1 MKEFGVVIMLFQ
13 VKEGKV
19 KQVKEKEFKLEK
31 DIQNFVESNMNELLN
46 LEFLATELSMDGFRI
61 DSLAFDT
68 EHNAF
73 IIIEYKRGRNESLI
87 DQGYT
92 YLNILFDR
100 KADFVLKYNEVKN
113 KSLRIQDINWELSRI
128 VFISPSF
135 TEYQMRANN
144 FKNIPIELIQIAR
157 YENDIIEI
165 DKIEKNS
172 NIKLETNNNLDDDLI
187 GKVNK
192 QIVVY
197 SEDDHLSKA
206 NDETKELYYKFKD
219 MIIEWGNVSVEAKKM
234 YIAFKGINNI
244 IDIVVQNK
252 QLKIIINLKINEL
265 DDPKGVARDITN
277 VGHWGNGDYEI
288 LLNSNSDFE
297 YIMSLIKQS
306 WRKNKK

>member
-1 MKEFGVVIMLFQ
+1 MLFQ
-13 VKEGKV
+13 VKNDKV

-46 LEFLATELSMDGFRI
+46 LEFLTTELSMDSFRI
-61 DSLAFDT
+61 DSLAFDN
-68 EHNAF
+68 ENNAF

-100 KADFVLKYNEVKN
+100 KADFVLKYNEIKN

-128 VFISPSF
+128 MFISPSF
-135 TEYQMRANN
+135 TEYQIRANN
-144 FKNIPIELIQIAR
+144 FKNNPIELIQITR
-157 YENDIIEI
+157 YENDVIELDRI
-165 DKIEKNS
+165 KKES
-172 NIKLETNNNLDDDLI
+172 NIKLETNDNLI

-197 SEDDHLSKA
+197 SEDDHLSKTS
-206 NDETKELYYKFKD
+206 DEIKELYYKFRN
-219 MIIEWGNVSVEAKKM
+219 MIIEWGNVTVEAKKL
-234 YIAFKGINNI
+234 YIAFKGSNNI
-244 IDIVVQNK
+244 TDVVIQNK
-252 QLKIIINLKINEL
+252 QLKIFVNLKSNEL
-265 DDPKGVARDITN
+265 DDPKGIARDITN

-288 LLNSNSDFE
+288 LLNRNSDFE

-306 WRKNKK
+306 WKKNKN

>member
-1 MKEFGVVIMLFQ
+1 MLFQ
-13 VKEGKV
+13 VKNDKV

-46 LEFLATELSMDGFRI
+46 LEFLTTELSMDSFRI
-61 DSLAFDT
+61 DSLAFDN
-68 EHNAF
+68 ENNAF

-100 KADFVLKYNEVKN
+100 KADFVLKYNEIKN

-128 VFISPSF
+128 MFISPSF
-135 TEYQMRANN
+135 TEYQIRANN
-144 FKNIPIELIQIAR
+144 FKNNPIELIQITR
-157 YENDIIEI
+157 YENDVIELDRI
-165 DKIEKNS
+165 KKES
-172 NIKLETNNNLDDDLI
+172 NIKLETNDNLI

-206 NDETKELYYKFKD
+206 SDEIKELYYKFRN
-219 MIIEWGNVSVEAKKM
+219 MIIEWGNVTVEAKKL
-234 YIAFKGINNI
+234 YIAFKGSNNI
-244 IDIVVQNK
+244 TDVVIQNK
-252 QLKIIINLKINEL
+252 QLKIFVNLKSNEL
-265 DDPKGVARDITN
+265 DDPRGIARDITN

-288 LLNSNSDFE
+288 LLNKNSNFE

-306 WRKNKK
+306 WKKNKN